1 MSARKRPVRL
11 APDAQRD
18 YDDILL
24 HSFLTWGETQMQHY
38 RSALDRGLVAIG
50 DHPEIGRPRDQLL
63 PGCRS
68 LQVEHHE
75 LYYRIKPDVIE
86 VVRILHER
94 ADAARHLGT
103 RRP

>member
-1 MSARKRPVRL
+1 MSARSRPVRL
-11 APDAQRD
+11 SPDAQRD

-24 HSFLTWGETQMQHY
+24 YGFLTWGETQVQHY

-50 DHPEIGRPRDQLL
+50 DYPEIGRSHDRLL

-75 LYYRIKPDVIE
+75 IYDRINPDEIE

-103 RRP
+103 RQP